1 MSRSTEIENIR
12 NIGFIA
18 HIDAGKTTVTERVLF
33 YTGRTYKI
41 GEVHEGT
48 AVMDWMSQE
57 QERGITIVSAAT
69 TAEWA
74 GHQVNIIDT
83 PGHVDFTAE
92 VERSLRVLDGGVVVF
107 DGVAGVEPQS
117 ETVWRQADRYEVPR
131 ICFVNKMDRVGADFT
146 KVLESIHDRLKAP
159 AVPIQLPMGS
169 EDAFHGVIDLV
180 DLKALDYSGDELEP
194 KVGPIPDEYQDR
206 VEEMRATLIERVAE
220 NDDDLMLKYLEGQE
234 LTNEEIKHGLRRATI
249 KGKIYPVLCGTALKN
264 KGIQPLLDAVIAYL
278 PAPNEIPSLVGT
290 VPGSEEETTRA
301 LKDDEPF
308 SALAFKVMTDPY
320 AGRLVFFRVYS
331 GRAEAG
337 SAIANTTQDEKE
349 RMGRLLRMHAADREE
364 IEEVGAGDIAAALGL
379 RNTSTGDTL
388 SADDFPIILEKI
400 SFPEPVITIAVE
412 PKSQED
418 EEKLGDA
425 LTKLAE
431 EDPTFQ
437 RRYDQETGQTVVSG
451 MGELHLEV
459 LMERAKREFN
469 VEARISKPQVAYRE
483 TITQPARA
491 EGRYV
496 RQTGGRG
503 QYGHVWLEIEPLD
516 PGEGFLFENKIV
528 GGSVPREYIN
538 PVQQGIKE
546 ALETGVLANFPIVDV
561 AVRLVDGSFHPV
573 DSSEMAFKMA
583 GSIGFKE
590 AVRKARPALLEP
602 IMAIDVTTPQDF
614 MGNILGDL
622 NSRRAQMRDMETRGD
637 TQVIQAYV
645 PLGEM
650 FGYAT
655 FLRSMSQG
663 RAVFTM
669 EFHHYDHVPRNI
681 AEEIGGRSR

>member
-1 MSRSTEIENIR
+1 M
-12 NIGFIA
+12 
-18 HIDAGKTTVTERVLF
+18 
-33 YTGRTYKI
+33 
-41 GEVHEGT
+41 
-48 AVMDWMSQE
+48 
-57 QERGITIVSAAT
+57 
-69 TAEWA
+69 
-74 GHQVNIIDT
+74 
-83 PGHVDFTAE
+83 
-92 VERSLRVLDGGVVVF
+92 RVLDGGVVVF